1 MEQEEGMNQS
11 MLILDTPVNC
21 ECCLW
26 LGGIILACTVC
37 KAKGRIIEDPSVNRD
52 GVRLYYIK
60 R

>member
-37 KAKGRIIEDPSVNRD
+37 KAKGRIIEDPFSK
-52 GVRLYYIK
+52 L
-60 R
+60 